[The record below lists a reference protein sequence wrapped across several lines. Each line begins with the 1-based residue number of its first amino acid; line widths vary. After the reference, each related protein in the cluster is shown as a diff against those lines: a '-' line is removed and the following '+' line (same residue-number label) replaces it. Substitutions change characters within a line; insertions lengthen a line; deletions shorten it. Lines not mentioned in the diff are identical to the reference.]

1 LVEKRV
7 FLFASL
13 TMFVWAV
20 LASSIAGFFYL
31 QNTMNTEQIAENQQ
45 SLNKMS
51 TTYNEAMAKYDQVL
65 SDYSFLQGNYSF
77 PLNTNFTL
85 LTSSFLTLLQNVK
98 GNFSSLLTE
107 QKDLNETHYA
117 LQSKSETILLR
128 GNVTRDEFGELLSEC
143 YEFLNL
149 LVIRELSKTISETT
163 TLTVNICIDYG
174 NNETVEWHNKTV
186 IPAGSSLFQLTQN
199 VATVD
204 FTYDALMKPGHIRVT
219 SINDKAEYTNYTFS
233 GSGGAA
239 WLWYYWND
247 DKQEW
252 VFGPVGCDA
261 WMLKDGGTYKWSF
274 EHWHWP

>member
-13 TMFVWAV
+13 AMFVWAV
-20 LASSIAGFFYL
+20 LASSIAGFFFL
-31 QNTMNTEQIAENQQ
+31 QNTMNTEQIVENQQ
-45 SLNKMS
+45 SLDTMA
-51 TTYNEAMAKYDQVL
+51 TTYNEAMTKYDGLL
-65 SDYSFLQGNYSF
+65 SDYAVLQGNYSF

-85 LTSSFLTLLQNVK
+85 LTSSFLTLLHNVK
-98 GNFSSLLTE
+98 GNFSSLLTD

-117 LQSKSETILLR
+117 LQSKSQTLFLR
-128 GNVTRDEFGELLSEC
+128 GNVTRDEFGELLDEC
-143 YEFLNL
+143 YEFLDL
-149 LVIRELSKTISETT
+149 LAIRELSKTISEIT

-174 NNETVEWHNKTV
+174 NGTAEWHNETV

-199 VATVD
+199 VATVN

-219 SINDKAEYTNYTFS
+219 SINDEKEYTNYTIS
-233 GSGGAA
+233 YSEGAA
-239 WLWYYWND
+239 WLWYYWNG

-261 WMLKDGGTYKWSF
+261 WMLKDGGTYKWNF
-274 EHWHWP
+274 EYWHWP